1 MKIQKIYDFYK
12 TDYTARFLNVLR
24 QRWKDGKEWSCV
36 GFPKKQHLFLYLDGL
51 SATYVDEAGNIVEGK
66 SGDLVY
72 APIAAQYKVKFHSS
86 QSENAS
92 TLGLNFSLFDELG
105 EAVSLSRSVKNFGT
119 SPSAA
124 MLLQEAERLSYS
136 AQNVPVKNHALLY
149 NLLSKLGESVEGAR
163 NKNNFKLIE
172 KGLEYLTA
180 RFNEDTSVEELAA
193 VCNISEVYF
202 RKLFKHHTGKTPTRY
217 RIDLRLAKAK
227 HYLQYSDIPI
237 GELSELLGYSDTAY
251 FIKQFKDEFSV
262 SPFAYRMK
270 TKL

>member
-1 MKIQKIYDFYK
+1 MKVQKIYDFYK
-12 TDYTARFLNVLR
+12 TDYTARFLDVLR
-24 QRWKDGKEWSCV
+24 QRWNKEREWSSF
-36 GFPKKQHLFLYLDGL
+36 GAPKKQHLFLYFDGL
-51 SATYVDEAGNIVEGK
+51 SATYLDKDGKVTEAK
-66 SGDLVY
+66 SGNLVY
-72 APIAAQYKVKFHSS
+72 TPIAAEYKVKFHSF

-92 TLGLNFSLFDELG
+92 TLGLKFFLFDEHG
-105 EAVSLSRSVKNFGT
+105 EEIALARSVENFGV

-149 NLLSKLGESVEGAR
+149 NLLSELGESVEGAR
-163 NKNNFKLIE
+163 NKNNFKLFE

-180 RFNEDTSVEELAA
+180 RFDEDTSVEELAA
-193 VCNISEVYF
+193 LCNVSEVYF
-202 RKLFKHHTGKTPTRY
+202 RKLFKRHTGKTPTRY

-227 HYLQYSDIPI
+227 HYLQYGELSI
-237 GELSELLGYSDTAY
+237 GELSELLGYSDSSY

-262 SPFAYRMK
+262 SPLAYRMK